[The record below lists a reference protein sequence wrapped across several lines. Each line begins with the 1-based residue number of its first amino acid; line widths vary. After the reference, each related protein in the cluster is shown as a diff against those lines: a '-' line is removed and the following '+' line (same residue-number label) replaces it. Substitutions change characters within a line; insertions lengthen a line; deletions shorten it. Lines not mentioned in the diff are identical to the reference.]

1 MKRGKE
7 DIIKLAPELVK
18 LIIKTISFSKGGL
31 SKEERKELGADLLE
45 LAWRVLGEVVDEE
58 ISDEEEA

>member
-1 MKRGKE
+1 MRRGKE
-7 DIIKLAPELVK
+7 DIIKLAPELVR

-31 SKEERKELGADLLE
+31 TKEERQELGADLLE

-58 ISDEEEA
+58 ISNEEEA